1 VSAFIV
7 IIIVYQQ
14 INFIFNY
21 LEEILNNNPS
31 NRWQWPILT
40 ANYQSVSSQSSLSPP
55 IQTQMISKSLPPSPI
70 DATFANSP
78 DYIASTT
85 GLNKSVS
92 VR

>member
-1 VSAFIV
+1 MCPAFIV

-21 LEEILNNNPS
+21 LEELLNNNPS

-40 ANYQSVSSQSSLSPP
+40 ANSQSSLSPP

-85 GLNKSVS
+85 GLNKNVS

>member
-7 IIIVYQQ
+7 IIIVYKK
-14 INFIFNY
+14 INFSFNY
-21 LEEILNNNPS
+21 LEEPLNNNPS

-40 ANYQSVSSQSSLSPP
+40 ANSQSLSSQSSLSPP
-55 IQTQMISKSLPPSPI
+55 IQTQMTSKSLPPSPI
-70 DATFANSP
+70 DATFA

-85 GLNKSVS
+85 GLPKSVS